1 MNGTTDK
8 DEFDLIIKPR
18 QSMLSIDFKGLWR
31 YRDLLMLFVKRDFV
45 ATYKQTV
52 LGPLW
57 FLIQPILT
65 TVTFYIIGSIAN
77 IPTDGIPPV
86 LFYMAG
92 IILWN
97 YYADCLTKTSETFTA
112 NAAIFGKVYFPR
124 LIVPVSIVVSNFV
137 RFSIQ
142 FVLFLAF
149 WLYFYFFKGAVLHMN
164 TVALLFPVLLL
175 LMAGHGLAMGII
187 ISSLTTKYRDLK
199 FLVTFGVQLL
209 MYATPV
215 IYPLSSVSDKYKGLM
230 LLNPMA
236 SIIECFKYGFL
247 GVGFFSPAYLL
258 YSLISLILIL
268 FIGVVLFNK
277 IEKSFMDTI

>member
-8 DEFDLIIKPR
+8 DEFDLVIKPR
-18 QSMLSIDFKGLWR
+18 QSVFSIDFKGFWR

-45 ATYKQTV
+45 ATYKQTI

-57 FLIQPILT
+57 FLIQPVLT
-65 TVTFYIIGSIAN
+65 TAMFFIIGNIAH
-77 IPTDGIPPV
+77 ISTDGLPPL
-86 LFYMAG
+86 LFYMSG
-92 IILWN
+92 VIMWN
-97 YYADCLTKTSETFTA
+97 YYADCLTKTSETFSA

-124 LIVPVSIVVSNFV
+124 LIVPVSVIVSNFV

-142 FVLFLAF
+142 FLLFMAF
-149 WLYFYFFKGAVLHMN
+149 WVYYYFKGAPLHLN
-164 TVALLFPVLLL
+164 ITVLLFPCLLI

-209 MYATPV
+209 MYAAPV
-215 IYPLSSVSDKYKGLM
+215 LYPLSTITGLKRSLM
-230 LLNPMA
+230 LLNPMT
-236 SIIECFKYGFL
+236 SIIECFKYSFT
-247 GVGFFSPAYLL
+247 GVGFFSPEYLL

>member
-1 MNGTTDK
+1 MDENIANQ
-8 DEFDLIIKPR
+8 EFDLIIKPK
-18 QSMLSIDFKGLWR
+18 QSLLNIDFKALWR

-57 FLIQPILT
+57 FLIQPVLT

-77 IPTDGIPPV
+77 ISTDGIPPV
-86 LFYMAG
+86 LFYLSG
-92 IILWN
+92 IVLWN
-97 YYADCLTKTSETFTA
+97 YYADCLTKTSETFSA
-112 NAAIFGKVYFPR
+112 NAGIFGKVYFPR
-124 LIVPVSIVVSNFV
+124 LIVPISIVVSNFI

-142 FVLFLAF
+142 FLLFIGF
-149 WLYFYFFKGAVLHMN
+149 WIFFYFKGYSLHLN
-164 TVALLFPVLLL
+164 ITVLLFPFLLL

-187 ISSLTTKYRDLK
+187 ISSMTTKYRDLK
-199 FLVTFGVQLL
+199 FLVQFGVQLM

-215 IYPLSSVSDKYKGLM
+215 LYPLSSVSEKYKWLM

-236 SIIECFKYGFL
+236 SIIECFKYSFMGA
-247 GVGFFSPAYLL
+247 GYFSSLYLL
-258 YSLISLILIL
+258 YSLILLAIIL

>member
-1 MNGTTDK
+1 MGETVNK
-8 DEFDLIIKPR
+8 QEFDLIIKPK
-18 QSMLSIDFKGLWR
+18 QSILSIDFKALWR

-45 ATYKQTV
+45 STYKQTV

-57 FLIQPILT
+57 FLIQPVLT
-65 TVTFYIIGSIAN
+65 TVTFYIIGSIAK
-77 IPTDGIPPV
+77 ISTDGIPSV

-92 IILWN
+92 IVLWN

-112 NAAIFGKVYFPR
+112 NAGIFGKVYFPR
-124 LIVPVSIVVSNFV
+124 LIVPISIVVSNFI
-137 RFSIQ
+137 RFGIQ
-142 FVLFLAF
+142 FLLFVGF
-149 WLYFYFFKGAVLHMN
+149 WTYFYLNGYSLHINIAV
-164 TVALLFPVLLL
+164 LLFPFLLL

-199 FLVTFGVQLL
+199 FLVQFGIQLL

-215 IYPLSSVSDKYKGLM
+215 LYPLSSVSEKYKWIM

-236 SIIECFKYGFL
+236 SIIECFKYSFM
-247 GVGFFSPAYLL
+247 GVGFFSPFYLI
-258 YSLISLILIL
+258 YSLLLLILIL